1 MDLKNLGDSI
11 KENLDK
17 FVIMSGLY
25 VSKLEKVQT
34 LNTLTAE
41 YLKKN
46 AIKKLLQVN
55 EILTSELNILEKSC
69 HYFGMDENTLQKTV
83 SEVLA
88 LFAKSKGSQT
98 HKGGMFPVLI
108 D

>member
-25 VSKLEKVQT
+25 VSKLEKAQT

-46 AIKKLLQVN
+46 AIKKLLSVN

-69 HYFGMDENTLQKTV
+69 HYFGMDENTLEKTV
-83 SEVLA
+83 TEVLA
-88 LFAKSKGSQT
+88 LFAKSKGT
-98 HKGGMFPVLI
+98 TIHKAGRFPTLT